1 MRLRATHKQ
10 ESERQKK
17 KRKKKEKTKIGGEKG
32 AETCREKLQGGA
44 KEGNLLLL
52 SESMKPTGPEATPTF
67 SNQELGG

>member
-1 MRLRATHKQ
+1 MH
-10 ESERQKK
+10 
-17 KRKKKEKTKIGGEKG
+17 
-32 AETCREKLQGGA
+32 REKYKAGT